1 MLDQLK
7 FFTNIFWKN
16 FKVFKTFLSFAVFTW
31 IVFSQVQADEMIPA
45 YKKENMEKIESIPKT
60 NSFPG
65 SVQLGGFIDSYYL
78 YNRNLPKET
87 ERNFTTQ
94 GVRNNEFNINL
105 AYLEAKVEENKYRG
119 RLAFHWGTSVN
130 ANYSGELS
138 TEKYSNQMS
147 VRNIQ
152 EAYTGFKIGK
162 DTWVDLGIF
171 FGNIGYESW
180 ISHNNT
186 NYTRAYALDY
196 VPYYSSGVRL
206 SHQFTDKLS
215 GQVQILNGWQN
226 ITDNN
231 KDKSFG
237 SQLKYVFNQNFTL
250 TLNQF
255 VGNEAPNFERKQM
268 RYYNNSILEWT
279 ISDRF
284 KLVGQ
289 FDIGAQK
296 TKQSYIYEPWL
307 ANYDPSL
314 GEYRETASNSYR
326 QWYHG
331 TIWTSFLLT
340 PEYRLSFRVERFY
353 DPLQVMVNTGT
364 RNGFMSNGYTTTFDI
379 LSYDPG
385 LLRFEY
391 VYRRSADSVFAYR
404 DASTS
409 KKEDFFLV
417 AFSIKF

>member
-1 MLDQLK
+1 MLDQLI
-7 FFTNIFWKN
+7 FFSNFFWRN
-16 FKVFKTFLSFAVFTW
+16 SKVFKTFLSLTICVLT
-31 IVFSQVQADEMIPA
+31 VFSQIHAEELILSD
-45 YKKENMEKIESIPKT
+45 KKEKIESVPKT
-60 NSFPG
+60 IYLPN

-78 YNRNLPKET
+78 YNRNLPKDT
-87 ERNFTTQ
+87 ERNYTTQ
-94 GVRNNEFNINL
+94 AVRNNEFNINL
-105 AYLEAKVEENKYRG
+105 AYLEAKVEEKKYRG
-119 RLAFHWGTSVN
+119 RVAFQWGTSVN
-130 ANYSGELS
+130 ANYSGEVT
-138 TEKYSNQMS
+138 TEKYSNQNS
-147 VRNIQ
+147 VKNVQ
-152 EAYTGFKIGK
+152 EAYVGIKIGK
-162 DTWVDLGIF
+162 DTWLDAGIF
-171 FGNIGYESW
+171 FGNIGHESW
-180 ISHNNT
+180 ISQSNV
-186 NYTRAYALDY
+186 NYTRAFALDY

-215 GQVQILNGWQN
+215 GQIQILNGWQN

-237 SQLKYVFNQNFTL
+237 SQLKYIFNQHFTL

-255 VGNEAPNFERKQM
+255 AGNEAPNFERKQM
-268 RYYNNSILEWT
+268 RYYNNSIFEWT
-279 ISDRF
+279 VTDRF
-284 KLVGQ
+284 RLVGQ

-296 TKQSYIYEPWL
+296 AKQSYIYEPWL
-307 ANYDPSL
+307 ATYDPSL
-314 GEYRETASNSYR
+314 GEYRETTSNAYR

-331 TIWTSFLLT
+331 TIWASFLLT

-391 VYRRSADSVFAYR
+391 VYRRSADSVFVYR

-409 KKEDFFLV
+409 KKEDFFVV